1 MHKRIHTIGDPHLGK
16 RFVNGVPLH
25 RRGEREKMVRE
36 RFVDELLVPCDFN
49 VCMGDL
55 LDKMVVDIA
64 TVLFAADEYRHAAA
78 VRPNT
83 LFIVLRGNHDASRDA
98 DKRSSFDLFRELVRG
113 VPNIVVVDDC
123 ASSIGDLLFFP
134 WHPFKTAAEVVEQIP
149 ADEYRRFRNGQH
161 PICFGHWDIKDFD
174 GQNTNLVPVEQL
186 KKLQP
191 AQVITGHYHK
201 AGVYDV
207 DGLQVEVTG
216 SLQPYAHGEETDES
230 LYVTRKLEELGDDLS
245 IYKDKCLRVLL
256 KPGQSLPDVGIDCLQ
271 LTVKRVA
278 EDGTIEPED
287 VSVELDPF
295 DLRALFDEA
304 MSSEQ
309 LPSEFTAE
317 IWDKFKELQ
326 HA

>member
-1 MHKRIHTIGDPHLGK
+1 MSSHTRIRTIGDPHLGK
-16 RFVNGVPLH
+16 RFINGVPLH
-25 RRGEREKMVRE
+25 RRGEREALVRAQFQE
-36 RFVDELLVPCDFN
+36 ELCVPCDFN
-49 VCMGDL
+49 VCVGDL
-55 LDKMVVDIA
+55 FDRMVVDIA
-64 TVLFAADEYRHAAA
+64 TVLFASSEYRLAAEE
-78 VRPNT
+78 RPNT

-113 VPNIVVVDDC
+113 VPNIVVVDEEAVAID
-123 ASSIGDLLFFP
+123 DLLFFP
-134 WHPFKTAAEVVEQIP
+134 WHPFKTAAEIVEQLP
-149 ADEYRRFRNGQH
+149 GRKYVRT

-304 MSSEQ
+304 MSGEQ
-309 LPSEFTAE
+309 LPAEFTAE
-317 IWDKFKELQ
+317 VWNKFKEMQ